1 MESVD
6 LIGTRLRQ
14 VLDMLDEGIAATYA
28 DLGIPGFRPRYTPI
42 LVTLHESGPQT
53 IKDLALAVN
62 VTHSAMSQTV
72 GLLTR
77 DGLVVGSV
85 AADGRARSISLSEE
99 GASIMPL
106 LLTEW
111 NATAHASRELDSEL
125 TQPLS
130 ETLDEVVNLLSQR
143 SFAERLSEARVVA
156 RPKSLTI

>member
-28 DLGIPGFRPRYTPI
+28 DLGIAGFRPRYTPI
-42 LVTLHESGPQT
+42 LVALHESGPLT
-53 IKDLALAVN
+53 IKHLALAVN

-72 GLLTR
+72 GLLIR
-77 DGLVVGSV
+77 DGLVVGTV

-125 TQPLS
+125 TQPLG

-156 RPKSLTI
+156 APKSLTI

>member
-14 VLDMLDEGIAATYA
+14 VLDLLDEGIAETYA

-42 LVTLHESGPQT
+42 LVALHESGPLT
-53 IKDLALAVN
+53 IKELATAVN

-72 GLLTR
+72 GLLIR
-77 DGLVVGSV
+77 DGLAVGTV
-85 AADGRARSISLSEE
+85 ATDGRARSITLSEE
-99 GASIMPL
+99 GTSIMPL

-130 ETLDEVVNLLSQR
+130 ETLDEVVILLSQR
-143 SFAERLSEARVVA
+143 SFSERLSDARVVA
-156 RPKSLTI
+156 GPENSTV

>member
-14 VLDMLDEGIAATYA
+14 VLDLLDDGIAETYA

-42 LVTLHESGPQT
+42 LVALHESGPLT
-53 IKDLALAVN
+53 IKELATAVN

-72 GLLTR
+72 GLLIR
-77 DGLVVGSV
+77 DGLAVGNV
-85 AADGRARSISLSEE
+85 ATDGRARSITLSEE
-99 GASIMPL
+99 GTSIMPL

-111 NATAHASRELDSEL
+111 NATAHASRELDSEM

-143 SFAERLSEARVVA
+143 SFAERLSDARVIA
-156 RPKSLTI
+156 GPKSSTI